1 MNYESAIIK
10 YVVYMIVYFLL
21 RSIVDKQNRSLKKMV
36 FFSYGLFLAIVFLSG
51 LAYIDEP
58 NKNVIEDVVSLG
70 MFFLTLNIL
79 LSYYNKYNKDDL
91 NKNIIKSTYTNGR
104 KLIYILSSFLSLLIL
119 ILLLINTSFKTIS
132 FSIVLLTII
141 FILSIVWNIIYIKDF
156 KKKNITKEIVMVY
169 NNHSYIQYDVSNKLL
184 INLKKL
190 LKLNSNIAIEKS
202 FMIFLKENSGNKL
215 IWTFYTYDI
224 DIERDE
230 NFDKDFFN
238 KFYNIDGRYVEMNL
252 ETNEINILL

>member
-79 LSYYNKYNKDDL
+79 LFYYNKDDL

-104 KLIYILSSFLSLLIL
+104 KLIYILSSFLSLLINNN
-119 ILLLINTSFKTIS
+119 IRIN
-132 FSIVLLTII
+132 
-141 FILSIVWNIIYIKDF
+141 ND
-156 KKKNITKEIVMVY
+156 
-169 NNHSYIQYDVSNKLL
+169 
-184 INLKKL
+184 KKL
-190 LKLNSNIAIEKS
+190 LN
-202 FMIFLKENSGNKL
+202 M
-215 IWTFYTYDI
+215 
-224 DIERDE
+224 
-230 NFDKDFFN
+230 
-238 KFYNIDGRYVEMNL
+238 
-252 ETNEINILL
+252 